1 VRHGTVVSSIS
12 VVAGV
17 VVALGVTRYL
27 SRFLFGVSPFDP
39 TIFAAVAAALL
50 CAGLAATFLPARRAT
65 RVAPVVA
72 FRTE

>member
-1 VRHGTVVSSIS
+1 MNEETGSPLRVHFVQ
-12 VVAGV
+12 
-17 VVALGVTRYL
+17 LPN
-27 SRFLFGVSPFDP
+27 VSPFDP